1 MRMDKRFEVG
11 CDRDRAVEIVGE
23 EDTLLSL
30 FPESRTEIVE
40 RRGDR
45 VTARTHYTALGR
57 EGTATFH
64 FDYLMDGNVRFE
76 KVCDGNVWRE
86 LRGELELDE
95 SGAGCVVTV
104 RLEGRTKALV
114 PEFTIRG
121 PMSDQLE
128 EMAEALRRRLEA
140 AGG

>member
-1 MRMDKRFEVG
+1 MKMDKRFELG
-11 CDRDRAVEIVGE
+11 CDRDHAVEIVGQ

-30 FPESRTEIVE
+30 FPDGDSEIVE

-86 LRGELELDE
+86 LRGALDFE
-95 SGAGCVVTV
+95 EHGDRCVVTLK
-104 RLEGRTKALV
+104 LEGSTKSLV

-121 PMSDQLE
+121 PMKEQIE
-128 EMAEALRRRLEA
+128 QMAEALRRRLE
-140 AGG
+140 G

>member
-1 MRMDKRFEVG
+1 MKMEKRFEVD
-11 CDRDRAVEIVGE
+11 CDRDRAVELAGE
-23 EDTLLSL
+23 EETLLSL
-30 FPESRTEIVE
+30 FPDGRTEIVD

-86 LRGELELDE
+86 LRGELEFDE
-95 SGAGCVVTV
+95 RGDGCVVTL
-104 RLEGRTKALV
+104 RLEGSTKSLV

-121 PMSDQLE
+121 PMKEQIE
-128 EMAEALRRRLEA
+128 QMADALRRRIE
-140 AGG
+140 G

>member
-1 MRMDKRFEVG
+1 MKMDKRFELG
-11 CDRDRAVEIVGE
+11 CDRDHAVEIVGQ

-30 FPESRTEIVE
+30 FPDGDSEIVE

-45 VTARTHYTALGR
+45 VTARTHYSALGR

-86 LRGELELDE
+86 LRGELDFEERGD
-95 SGAGCVVTV
+95 GCTVTLK
-104 RLEGRTKALV
+104 LEGSTKSLV
-114 PEFTIRG
+114 PEFAIRG
-121 PMSDQLE
+121 PMKEQIE
-128 EMAEALRRRLEA
+128 QMAEALRRRLE
-140 AGG
+140 G

>member
-1 MRMDKRFEVG
+1 MKMDKRFELG
-11 CDRDRAVEIVGE
+11 CDRDHAVEIVGQ

-30 FPESRTEIVE
+30 FPDGDTEIVE

-45 VTARTHYTALGR
+45 VTARTHYSALGR

-86 LRGELELDE
+86 LRGELDFEERGD
-95 SGAGCVVTV
+95 GCTVTLK
-104 RLEGRTKALV
+104 LEGSTKSLV
-114 PEFTIRG
+114 PEFAIRG
-121 PMSDQLE
+121 PMKEQIE
-128 EMAEALRRRLEA
+128 QMAEALRRRLE
-140 AGG
+140 G

>member
-1 MRMDKRFEVG
+1 MKMEKRFEVG
-11 CDRDRAVEIVGE
+11 CDRDRAVEIAGQE
-23 EDTLLSL
+23 ETLLSL
-30 FPESRTEIVE
+30 FPDGRTEIVD
-40 RRGDR
+40 RRSDR

-86 LRGELELDE
+86 LRGELEFDE
-95 SGAGCVVTV
+95 RGGGCVVTL
-104 RLEGRTKALV
+104 RLEGSTKSLV

-121 PMSDQLE
+121 PMKEQIE
-128 EMAEALRRRLEA
+128 QMADALRRRIEH
-140 AGG
+140 